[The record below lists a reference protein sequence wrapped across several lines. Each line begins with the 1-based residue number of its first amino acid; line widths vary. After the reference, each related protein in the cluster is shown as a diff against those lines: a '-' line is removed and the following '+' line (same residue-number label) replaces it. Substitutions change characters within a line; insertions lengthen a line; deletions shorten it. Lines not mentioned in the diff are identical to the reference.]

1 MSKIPYNHKAI
12 EKKWREKWEENP
24 VNVQYDENGNKKEK
38 YYCLDMFP
46 YPSGNG
52 LHVGH
57 WRGYVISD
65 VWSRYKLQQGYYI
78 IHPMG
83 WDAFGLPAENYAIK
97 MGVHPEIS
105 TAANIKNIKR
115 QINEIAALYDW
126 DREVNTTDPNFYK
139 WTQWIF
145 VKMFKEGLAYEK
157 EFRSTGA
164 LHVRQV
170 CKRRSSRWKMRTLR
184 SRGYKEELTSV
195 DVKDHKICRQT
206 FK

>member
-12 EKKWREKWEENP
+12 EKKWRENWEKNP
-24 VNVQYDENGNKKEK
+24 VNVKADADGNARQK

-97 MGVHPEIS
+97 MGVHPAIS
-105 TAANIKNIKR
+105 TAENVKNIKK

-126 DREVNTTDPNFYK
+126 DREVNTTDPEFYK
-139 WTQWIF
+139 
-145 VKMFKEGLAYEK
+145 
-157 EFRSTGA
+157 
-164 LHVRQV
+164 
-170 CKRRSSRWKMRTLR
+170 
-184 SRGYKEELTSV
+184 
-195 DVKDHKICRQT
+195 
-206 FK
+206 